1 MTAWNG
7 KWGRWKMADK
17 ALNYIGIMRKA
28 GACATGE
35 TDSGAACRGGKAKL
49 LLLAADASE
58 NARHRAEGFVYGRG
72 IPLVT
77 LPYEK
82 ADLAGILGR
91 GATSM
96 LAVTDLGLADAV
108 VKALT
113 AEHSGYET
121 VSADLGEKLKKERER
136 KTEQQRHTQNK
147 RFGKRRKKA

>member
-1 MTAWNG
+1 
-7 KWGRWKMADK
+7 MADK

-28 GACATGE
+28 GACAVGE
-35 TDSGAACRGGKAKL
+35 TDSGAACRSGKAKL
-49 LLLAADASE
+49 LLVASDASE

-72 IPLVT
+72 IPLTV

-82 ADLAGILGR
+82 AELAGLLGR

-108 VKALT
+108 MKAL
-113 AEHSGYET
+113 AASNEEAYGAD
-121 VSADLGEKLKKERER
+121 SAALTEKLRQERER
-136 KTEQQRHTQNK
+136 KSEQRRHEQNK

>member
-1 MTAWNG
+1 
-7 KWGRWKMADK
+7 MADR

-28 GACATGE
+28 GACAVGE
-35 TDSGAACRGGKAKL
+35 TDSGAACRAGKAKL
-49 LLLAADASE
+49 LLVASDASE
-58 NARHRAEGFVYGRG
+58 NARHRAAGFVYGRG

-77 LPYEK
+77 LPYGK

-108 VKALT
+108 MKPLA
-113 AEHSGYET
+113 ASDEAAYGA
-121 VSADLGEKLKKERER
+121 VSAQLTEKLQKERSR
-136 KTEQQRHTQNK
+136 KSEQQRHEQNK

>member
-1 MTAWNG
+1 
-7 KWGRWKMADK
+7 MADK

-28 GACATGE
+28 GACAAGE
-35 TDSGAACRGGKAKL
+35 TDSGAACRSGKAKL

-58 NARHRAEGFVYGRG
+58 NARNRAEGFVYGRG

-77 LPYEK
+77 LPYNK

-96 LAVTDLGLADAV
+96 LAVTDLGLADAIA
-108 VKALT
+108 KAL
-113 AEHSGYET
+113 AAADGEAYGA
-121 VSADLGEKLKKERER
+121 VSADLSEKLQKERTR
-136 KTEQQRHTQNK
+136 KAEQQRHEQNK

>member
-1 MTAWNG
+1 
-7 KWGRWKMADK
+7 MADK

-35 TDSGAACRGGKAKL
+35 TDSGAACRAGKAKL

-72 IPLVT
+72 VPLVT
-77 LPYEK
+77 LPYDK

-96 LAVTDLGLADAV
+96 LAVTDLGLAEAIA
-108 VKALT
+108 KAL
-113 AEHSGYET
+113 AAGDGET
-121 VSADLGEKLKKERER
+121 YGAVSAALSEKLQKERAR
-136 KTEQQRHTQNK
+136 KSEQQRHEQNK

>member
-1 MTAWNG
+1 M
-7 KWGRWKMADK
+7 MPDK

-72 IPLVT
+72 VPLVT
-77 LPYEK
+77 LPYDK

-96 LAVTDLGLADAV
+96 LAVTDLGLADAI
-108 VKALT
+108 VKAL
-113 AEHSGYET
+113 AAGNET
-121 VSADLGEKLKKERER
+121 YGDVSATLSEKLKKERER
-136 KTEQQRHTQNK
+136 KTEMQRHTQNK